1 MTNDRSKIT
10 VVRDG
15 TVWTGGKTP
24 ELVYGHDLIAEDGSV
39 VAIEPGYQG
48 RVDVEVDGAGCLV
61 IPGLINAHVHPGTT
75 PRSRGLAEDVDIP
88 NDGAFYHVTLPVQL
102 HAKDVLTPADLVAVM
117 TWDLIAMLAGG
128 ATTIV
133 AEQFG
138 PWRNWLDLVEQIG
151 FRCHYGLTY
160 PNNLSAI
167 GYVEDGKIVHGASED
182 IAATLSENLT
192 LHDRFH
198 GAFSDRLRIH
208 LSPHGPD
215 TVPEDLLRE
224 TTRHCRERGINAH
237 LHLAQHQDERS
248 VVAKLTGGKTS
259 IEYLDDIGFL
269 GEHVMATHVT
279 YIEDGDIPILARSGT
294 HVVHASYRKA
304 KEGVAS
310 PFWPFLAAGVN
321 VAIATDSFS
330 HDLIQDL
337 RLAAMIGKI
346 REGRV
351 GHPTAREVLRCATF
365 GAAHALGR
373 PDLGHLNP
381 GAKADI
387 TVINLTSPFNAP
399 VLDPIRAMIYYSS
412 ASDIRCT
419 IVDGEVLYQD
429 GTIVGCDIDAVRAQA
444 ADACHR
450 LWQAAADGGVMPVGT
465 DYRGCGH

>member
-1 MTNDRSKIT
+1 MNNDQSRVTI
-10 VVRDG
+10 VRGG
-15 TVWTGGKTP
+15 TIWTGGADP
-24 ELVYGHDLIAEDGSV
+24 ELIYGHDLIVENGSV
-39 VAIEPGYQG
+39 AAIEPNYRG
-48 RVDVEVDGAGCLV
+48 RTDVEVEAAGCLV

-75 PRSRGLAEDVDIP
+75 PRSRGLAEDVDLP
-88 NDGAFYHVTLPVQL
+88 EDGAFYHVTLPVQL
-102 HAKDVLTPADLVAVM
+102 HAKDVLTPDDVKAVM

-138 PWRNWLDLVEQIG
+138 AWQNWIDLVERVG

-167 GYVEDGKIVHGASED
+167 GYVKDGKIVHETSED
-182 IAATLSENLT
+182 VAATLIENLA
-192 LHDRFH
+192 LHDRYH
-198 GAFSDRLRIH
+198 GMFSDRLRVH

-224 TTRHCRERGINAH
+224 TKRHCRERGISAH
-237 LHLAQHQDERS
+237 LHLAQHRDERN
-248 VVAKLTGGKTS
+248 VIAQLTGGRSS

-269 GEHVMATHVT
+269 GPDVMATHVT
-279 YIEDGDIPILARSGT
+279 YVEDADIPILAKTGT

-310 PFWPFLAAGVN
+310 PFWDFLSAGVN

-330 HDLIQDL
+330 HDMILDL
-337 RLAAMIGKI
+337 KLAAMIGKI

-351 GHPTAREVLRCATF
+351 GHPTAREVLRCATY
-365 GAAHALGR
+365 GAARALGR
-373 PDLGHLNP
+373 SDIGHLNP
-381 GAKADI
+381 GAKGDV
-387 TVINLTSPFNAP
+387 TVINLTTPFNSP
-399 VLDPIRAMIYYSS
+399 VLDPIRALIYYSG

-419 IVDGEVLYQD
+419 LVDGEVLYSE
-429 GTIVGCDIDAVRAQA
+429 GTVVGCDVEAIRLQA

-450 LWQAAADGGVMPVGT
+450 LWQAADKGGVMPEGT
-465 DYRGCGH
+465 EYRSCGH